1 MKPMFYFSPILFFIS
16 AILGVV
22 LAFIP
27 LFQIVGY
34 ESAAIGGVFFAFL
47 SLFALRNN
55 VREKRL
61 DPNDEYKI
69 ARFWME
75 SCVLIF
81 PALFVLALN
90 GLRVETC
97 AWGEGFLFWFI
108 IPPVSMAM
116 VQSLW
121 IFGHMLHA
129 RLAWGVVL
137 LSVLGE
143 LCIFFWKLAN
153 EPPIA
158 RYEWLIGWFSGSI
171 YDEALSV
178 PNSLIIYRIYCFLCA
193 LLVLR
198 IAMLY
203 KKKSGLVLT
212 LLFLCVVGTLR
223 YNGSSLM
230 FMHTHDSVQDFL
242 GGRFETEHA
251 VVYFSSSDL
260 SVTEQEHL
268 KEDVE
273 FRYRE
278 LQEFFKEDPVEWKK
292 RKMEIYVYPNAEV
305 QQELMGSRR
314 TFVARPWTHQMH
326 LRWDEIGDSVLAHE
340 MAHLFTAPFA
350 PWPFRLAVK
359 NGIGIDT
366 GLVEG
371 IAVAAD
377 WPPDELNPHRA
388 SAALRSLNK
397 APDIRS
403 LFGAGGF
410 WSQPSGKA
418 YTMTGSFVRWL
429 VDEYGIEKFKRLY
442 RTGDMNG
449 SFGQEAYAL
458 IEKWESF
465 LDSIVLEDRDLAIA
479 EHRYAR
485 RTIFEKVCA
494 RSLAETKRLAKQE
507 YRAQSYD
514 VALMLYEQVLEKE
527 PRNPRTM
534 YYKSLVLMAK
544 QSWGQAEAWIKKSLE
559 YDVSATY
566 KALFMELLGDIYWQ
580 RGEQIQAKKQY
591 EKCLSF
597 GLRDAQRRTLLAKIQ
612 GLEEPKAKRFFLE
625 RNHRATNIFI
635 LMSWNREG
643 TELSSYLAGLQLWS
657 IFELDGAIEL
667 LRSAKF
673 ETVELE
679 EQRLF
684 MLGKAYVMNHQKELS
699 KPIWE
704 RLKNAQ
710 QNRIQME
717 AQEWVRRAN

>member
-1 MKPMFYFSPILFFIS
+1 MFYFSPFLFFIS

-34 ESAAIGGVFFAFL
+34 ESAAIGGVFFSIL
-47 SLFALRNN
+47 SLFALQKN
-55 VREKRL
+55 VRERRL
-61 DPNDEYKI
+61 DVKDVSKI
-69 ARFWME
+69 VRFWIE
-75 SCVLIF
+75 SWMLLM
-81 PALFVLALN
+81 PALFVLVLN

-97 AWGEGFLFWFI
+97 AWGEGFLFWLI
-108 IPPVSMAM
+108 IPPVSMAL
-116 VQSLW
+116 VQSFW
-121 IFGHMLHA
+121 IFGYTIHA
-129 RLAWGVVL
+129 RFAWGMVL
-137 LSVLGE
+137 FSVLGE
-143 LCIFFWKLAN
+143 LSVFFWRLAN

-178 PNSLIIYRIYCFLCA
+178 PTSLILYRIYCLLCA
-193 LLVLR
+193 ILVLR
-198 IAMLY
+198 IAILY
-203 KKKSGLVLT
+203 KCRYGLLWVLVL
-212 LLFLCVVGTLR
+212 LCSVGVMR

-230 FMHTHDSVQDFL
+230 FMHTHASVQKYL
-242 GGRFETEHA
+242 GGRLETEHA
-251 VVYFSSSDL
+251 IVYFSSSDL
-260 SVTEQEHL
+260 SPIEQEYF

-278 LQEFFKEDPVEWKK
+278 LQDFFQEDPVEWKK
-292 RKMEIYVYPNAEV
+292 RKMEIYVYPNADV

-326 LRWDEIGDSVLAHE
+326 LRWEEIGDAVLAHE

-388 SAALRSLNK
+388 SAALRALNK

-442 RTGDMNG
+442 RTGDMKG
-449 SFGQEAYAL
+449 AFGEDVYVL
-458 IEKWESF
+458 IEKWELY
-465 LDSIVLEDRDLAIA
+465 LDTIVLEKRDMAIA
-479 EHRYAR
+479 EHRYSR

-494 RSLAETKRLAKQE
+494 RSLAETKRIARQE
-507 YRAQSYD
+507 YRMQSYD
-514 VALMLYEQVLEKE
+514 VAMMLYEQVLEKE
-527 PRNPRTM
+527 PNNPRTL
-534 YYKSLVLMAK
+534 YAKSRILMSK
-544 QSWGQAEAWIKKSLE
+544 ENWGQAEIWIKNSL
-559 YDVSATY
+559 DNKLGVTY
-566 KALFMELLGDIYWQ
+566 QALFKEQLGDIYWH
-580 RGEQIQAKKQY
+580 RGELERAKEQY
-591 EKCLSF
+591 EECLSF

-612 GLEEPKAKRFFLE
+612 SLEEPKAKRFFLE
-625 RNHRATNIFI
+625 RNNRAVHIFL
-635 LMSWNREG
+635 LMSWARDSS
-643 TELSSYLAGLQLWS
+643 TMASYLAGLQLWS
-657 IFELDGAIEL
+657 IFELNGAIEF
-667 LRSAKF
+667 LRSAQF
-673 ETVELE
+673 ESIELE
-679 EQRLF
+679 EQRMF

-699 KPIWE
+699 QPIWQQ
-704 RLKNAQ
+704 LKKAQ
-710 QNRIQME
+710 QNRIRME
-717 AQEWVRRAN
+717 AQEWIKRAD